1 MLMPCR
7 TSIVHAGM
15 TRLQLG
21 HGVRLSA
28 WRWTS
33 IVLEMR
39 VEFKRLATRIE
50 NNDEPVEARESLRK
64 LIQQSLSANMSADEA
79 DLLCETFRGIEAL
92 ALQEVRVLF
101 YPVRLCLPSEDSRRG
116 HRPLRLLCSRQSS
129 AQKTERTSRSLTRRS
144 IWSAHLIEPHAD
156 RVF

>member
-1 MLMPCR
+1 
-7 TSIVHAGM
+7 M

-64 LIQQSLSANMSADEA
+64 LIQQSLSADMSADEA

-101 YPVRLCLPSEDSRRG
+101 FPAKLCLPSEDSRRG
-116 HRPLRLLCSRQSS
+116 HRPPGRPALDSNQRRRPRDCHGLSQDD
-129 AQKTERTSRSLTRRS
+129 RSGP
-144 IWSAHLIEPHAD
+144 AHPIEPHAD

>member
-1 MLMPCR
+1 
-7 TSIVHAGM
+7 M

-21 HGVRLSA
+21 NGVRLSA

-50 NNDEPVEARESLRK
+50 TNEEPVEARESLRK
-64 LIQQSLSANMSADEA
+64 LIQQSLNADMSADEA

-92 ALQEVRVLF
+92 ALQEVRRAPKDC
-101 YPVRLCLPSEDSRRG
+101 PV
-116 HRPLRLLCSRQSS
+116 
-129 AQKTERTSRSLTRRS
+129 
-144 IWSAHLIEPHAD
+144 
-156 RVF
+156 